1 MQPTIHLESK
11 PGHGRGKYPGLLSKR
26 IVGCIFK
33 SVGFIIT
40 CEILF
45 IWHIILYIYYIL
57 YISFSCIQGVSEI
70 RVLILTSERT
80 RQFMKLFSI
89 TFYKI
94 RKSIPRFFAPQ
105 FLPNESFCVIN

>member
-1 MQPTIHLESK
+1 MYMFLYDTL
-11 PGHGRGKYPGLLSKR
+11 
-26 IVGCIFK
+26 IF
-33 SVGFIIT
+33 VN
-40 CEILF
+40 
-45 IWHIILYIYYIL
+45 YNY
-57 YISFSCIQGVSEI
+57 IQGVAEI

-89 TFYKI
+89 TFCKI

>member
-1 MQPTIHLESK
+1 MYMFLYDTL
-11 PGHGRGKYPGLLSKR
+11 
-26 IVGCIFK
+26 IF
-33 SVGFIIT
+33 VN
-40 CEILF
+40 
-45 IWHIILYIYYIL
+45 YNY
-57 YISFSCIQGVSEI
+57 IQGVAEI

-89 TFYKI
+89 AFCKI